1 MNIFPTGPSPFFQ
14 SYICEKYNG
23 MIIAIDYPIYTRV
36 GTKINLCSLE
46 EGFLFVVYCE
56 KGAGR
61 DVLGKNF
68 KCIGSRFKL

>member
-1 MNIFPTGPSPFFQ
+1 
-14 SYICEKYNG
+14 